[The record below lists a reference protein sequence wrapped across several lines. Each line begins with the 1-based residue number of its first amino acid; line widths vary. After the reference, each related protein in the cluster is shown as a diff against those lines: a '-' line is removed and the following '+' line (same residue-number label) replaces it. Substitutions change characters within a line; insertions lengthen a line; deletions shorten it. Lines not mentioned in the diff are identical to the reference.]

1 MIETNRYVGVVF
13 PMSMCVSEFELRITR
28 DVREGGMWMD
38 DVEEG
43 RELREVI
50 WLKTPFGR
58 EVSLLL
64 LRE

>member
-1 MIETNRYVGVVF
+1 M
-13 PMSMCVSEFELRITR
+13 ML
-28 DVREGGMWMD
+28 MD

-43 RELREVI
+43 RTVREVS

-64 LRE
+64 WKMCGGREVMEL

>member
-1 MIETNRYVGVVF
+1 M
-13 PMSMCVSEFELRITR
+13 L
-28 DVREGGMWMD
+28 MD
-38 DVEEG
+38 GVEEG
-43 RELREVI
+43 REVRDVS